1 MCFTRAKRSPVLFP
15 ALEDS
20 NEFTL
25 SGNTKRPFAEHKEDR
40 GLIERRQMALITDR
54 PDKFI
59 MNARKLIH
67 LLSEHT
73 EREEQ
78 LLFPLAERILTMAN
92 EDRIVVKLQ
101 EADARFGFRQRE
113 LLMGML
119 QQLQDKYIGKA

>member
-1 MCFTRAKRSPVLFP
+1 
-15 ALEDS
+15 
-20 NEFTL
+20 
-25 SGNTKRPFAEHKEDR
+25 
-40 GLIERRQMALITDR
+40 MALITDR